1 MKGFPGLITIVRD
14 LIPEDNFE
22 ESCKSCRIRWVPNKV
37 AILHPTL
44 FLSHHEAEGSGQ
56 PVLRDGS
63 DRDLKNTVVCWEMK
77 LLVHKSEI
85 GTASFE
91 KRLSEDISKQNKLTR
106 VNKLRIN
113 SYAIGQQLFMKR

>member
-56 PVLRDGS
+56 PVLRYNGSQPGPSLPPALSWTQNCDGKIPPPPEALIS
-63 DRDLKNTVVCWEMK
+63 QVVSLPPPHDLGENGREESARKAPP
-77 LLVHKSEI
+77 S
-85 GTASFE
+85 
-91 KRLSEDISKQNKLTR
+91 
-106 VNKLRIN
+106 
-113 SYAIGQQLFMKR
+113 